1 MYLVRY
7 EKDLAVHYGYLDGET
22 IGSVTGDIFGDFI
35 RGGAVAHLGE
45 VSLLPPV
52 SPGKIIVVTHNF
64 ADRLREAGLP
74 RPDLPPLR
82 LKAPSALIG
91 AGETVRLPAT
101 AQDVQIGASL
111 GVVIGRRGRWIG
123 PDEADRHI
131 LGYTCAN
138 DLAAVDVAEI
148 DGAWTRAVSFDTFL
162 PLGPAI
168 ATHLDP
174 VELVISGSINGVT
187 RQLASTHDFIFT
199 VPQVVA
205 FVSAAMTLD
214 PGDVILMGAPAGAQ
228 ALAAGDVI
236 EVSIESIGVLRN
248 PVSAEP

>member
-7 EKDLAVHYGYLDGET
+7 EKDLAVQYGYLEGET

-35 RGGAVAHLGE
+35 RGGPVAHLGE
-45 VSLLPPV
+45 VTLLPPV
-52 SPGKIIVVTHNF
+52 TPSKIIAVTHNF
-64 ADRLREAGLP
+64 AGRLREAGLP

-82 LKAPSALIG
+82 LKAPNALIG

-101 AQDVQIGASL
+101 AQDVQPGACL
-111 GVVIGRRGRWIG
+111 AVVIGQRGRQIS

-131 LGYTCAN
+131 LGFTCAN
-138 DLAAVDVAEI
+138 DLAAVDVADL
-148 DGAWTRAVSFDTFL
+148 DGSWTRAVSFDTFL

-168 ATHLDP
+168 ATHIDP
-174 VELVISGSINGVT
+174 VELVISGSVNGVT
-187 RQLASTHDFIFT
+187 RQLASTHDMLFT

-214 PGDVILMGAPAGAQ
+214 PGDLILMGAPEGEQ
-228 ALAAGDVI
+228 ALAAGDVL

-248 PVSAEP
+248 PVIAEP